1 MSTRRAGRFMD
12 HHGPCGGRMKSC
24 WQEVFFVSVAAIM
37 QIEHQFQFLGKIAG
51 FEAVVFVLMQGFVPA
66 P

>member
-1 MSTRRAGRFMD
+1 
-12 HHGPCGGRMKSC
+12 MKSC

-37 QIEHQFQFLGKIAG
+37 QIEHQFQFSGKIAG